1 MKMRT
6 RIIAF
11 TALTLLAGSIAA
23 PAPSFAQ
30 NARERFQQMSV
41 EQLQQRLQRLQ
52 SGQSNLSGAMTAR
65 RIRQIRREL
74 ANRAAEQARQQQQ
87 QSQQQ
92 SQQPQQPPADTGN
105 VNREARQYLRST
117 ENLRRLSD
125 RDLVRSIRQGRDLVQ
140 KDGLRGNLQRQV
152 RARVQDVRAERQRR
166 QQAQQPQQQPPADT
180 GNVNREARQY
190 LRSTEN
196 LRRLSDRDLVRSI
209 RQGRD
214 LVQKDGLRGNL
225 QRQVRARVQDARAER
240 QRRQQAQQPQQP
252 PADTGNVN
260 REARQYLR
268 STENLRRLSDR
279 DLVRSIRQ
287 GRDLVQKDGLRGNLQ
302 RQVRARVQDAVP
314 SASAASRRN
323 SRQPIPAWQRRRAGF
338 WTTIVRRLPCVIRS
352 CAIAWKRHAAS

>member
-166 QQAQQPQQQPPADT
+166 QQAQQPQQPPADT

-225 QRQVRARVQDARAER
+225 QRQVQGTRSRCACRAPAPPAG
-240 QRRQQAQQPQQP
+240 AAAATTQP

-268 STENLRRLSDR
+268 STEQFAPLE
-279 DLVRSIRQ
+279 
-287 GRDLVQKDGLRGNLQ
+287 
-302 RQVRARVQDAVP
+302 
-314 SASAASRRN
+314 
-323 SRQPIPAWQRRRAGF
+323 
-338 WTTIVRRLPCVIRS
+338 
-352 CAIAWKRHAAS
+352 